1 MTHRSLRHALM
12 CVLALVHIL
21 LFLRVDALAE
31 PGKHF
36 LWKVQSSSGT
46 AYLLGSLHFLR
57 RDAYPLPRSIE
68 DAFDSSEILVV
79 EANINDLSRVDV
91 AKLLERA
98 FYEGGDSLERH
109 LSKETYDAARR
120 RLEDNGLPP
129 QLVNRQKPWY
139 AALTLT
145 SLELM
150 KMGFDPNYGIDSYF
164 LTRAGG
170 RMKIVELESIDFQV
184 DLLSGFSDREQEL
197 FLKYSI
203 SDLDL
208 IRSEADTLLRVWRNG
223 DVRGLE
229 SLLGKS
235 AANEHG
241 MSSIYEK
248 LFSARNAQMTSKI
261 EGLLRMRDTC
271 FVIVGAGHLV
281 GEKGIL
287 EALKRKGYSVHQL

>member
-1 MTHRSLRHALM
+1 MTRRFHRNVTM
-12 CVLALVHIL
+12 WVLALFHIF
-21 LFLRVDALAE
+21 LFSKGDAFAE
-31 PGKHF
+31 GGKHF
-36 LWKVQSSSGT
+36 LWKVQSASGT

-57 RDAYPLPRSIE
+57 RDAYPLPRTIE
-68 DAFDSSEILVV
+68 DAFDSSEILAV

-91 AKLLERA
+91 ARLMERA

-120 RLEDNGLPP
+120 RLEENGLPP
-129 QLVNRQKPWY
+129 QLINMQRPWY

-170 RMKIVELESIDFQV
+170 RKKIVELESIDFQI

-223 DVRGLE
+223 DVRGLQ
-229 SLLGKS
+229 SLIGKS
-235 AANEHG
+235 AANERD

-261 EGLLRMRDTC
+261 EGFLRMRNTC

-281 GEKGIL
+281 GEKGIV
-287 EALKRKGYSVHQL
+287 EALKRRGYSVVQL